1 MSTDIQSRM
10 HVERSDGAFEDW
22 LPLSAKRTAP
32 GEYDIVNCEG
42 RVLWRMEGRSLAEWV
57 CELVNASPVVA
68 AAVAWAEADDD
79 YLRYATDTT
88 SERYDEALGAL
99 KTAVEKLNDAAPP
112 RDAGEGE

>member
-1 MSTDIQSRM
+1 MDDSVTTQQRMDGERRDFSRRKCGGCGTQLGFS
-10 HVERSDGAFEDW
+10 EPDPCD
-22 LPLSAKRTAP
+22 
-32 GEYDIVNCEG
+32 NCA
-42 RVLWRMEGRSLAEWV
+42 LA
-57 CELVNASPVVA
+57 ASENQALKDSVVA